1 MSTHDRYDN
10 DILKQLTRIANAL
23 YRIDNHLSNMPII
36 NSDVKI
42 YDTAEYGK
50 THPEFIDKIKEI
62 AGNSVKER
70 NDYERGI
77 STVNKVT
84 RES

>member
-23 YRIDNHLSNMPII
+23 DRIDNHLSNMPII

-50 THPEFIDKIKEI
+50 THPEFIDKIEEI
-62 AGNSVKER
+62 AGNLVKER
-70 NDYERGI
+70 NDYE
-77 STVNKVT
+77 
-84 RES
+84 

>member
-1 MSTHDRYDN
+1 MATHDRYDN

-23 YRIDNHLSNMPII
+23 DRIDNHLSNMPII

-50 THPEFIDKIKEI
+50 THPEFIDKINEI
-62 AGNSVKER
+62 AGNLVKEK
-70 NDYERGI
+70 NDYER
-77 STVNKVT
+77 
-84 RES
+84 

>member
-23 YRIDNHLSNMPII
+23 DSIDNHLSNIPII

-42 YDTAEYGK
+42 YDTYEYGK
-50 THPEFIDKIKEI
+50 TYPEFIDKINEI
-62 AGNSVKER
+62 AGNLVKEK
-70 NDYERGI
+70 NDYER
-77 STVNKVT
+77 
-84 RES
+84 

>member
-1 MSTHDRYDN
+1 MATHDRYDN

-23 YRIDNHLSNMPII
+23 DRIDNRLSNMPII

-62 AGNSVKER
+62 AGNSVKKE
-70 NDYERGI
+70 NDYE
-77 STVNKVT
+77 
-84 RES
+84 